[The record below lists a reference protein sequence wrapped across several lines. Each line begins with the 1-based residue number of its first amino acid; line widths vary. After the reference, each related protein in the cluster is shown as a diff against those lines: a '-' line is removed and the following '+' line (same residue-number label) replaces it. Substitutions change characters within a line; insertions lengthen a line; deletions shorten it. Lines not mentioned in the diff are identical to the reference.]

1 VKCAQRNGNSST
13 KPQFIVCPAGESG
26 ELRREREGDAWRAVK
41 RTLHST
47 RNENYVK
54 AKCSCKKKNK
64 KKKQNKNEDEK
75 RENSCGK
82 AIPTKVPPLQERQCK
97 LRSIL
102 QWCRVQGGA
111 SGVRTMGRECGDNVK
126 LVVHAGNKHHRE
138 SRSRSRSRDAKNNSV
153 DH

>member
-1 VKCAQRNGNSST
+1 M
-13 KPQFIVCPAGESG
+13 PGERLKGRCTARVMKTLLKQS
-26 ELRREREGDAWRAVK
+26 AV
-41 RTLHST
+41 
-47 RNENYVK
+47 
-54 AKCSCKKKNK
+54 AKKKNK
-64 KKKQNKNEDEK
+64 MKMKMKK

-138 SRSRSRSRDAKNNSV
+138 SRSRRRSRSRDAKNNSV